1 MCQSPIW
8 IRNRAYSS
16 RTIGSTDRK
25 VQLMN
30 RPWDYFTQRLMVPCG
45 RCEECLRQQRND
57 WYVRLERETK
67 YHKSLHHNSLF
78 VTITIAPEYYDSAL
92 SNPSSFIR
100 LWFERIRRRFGRS
113 IKHAVFQ
120 EFGTHPEQGSA
131 PRLHFHGVLWDV
143 SYSYNAIREAVKDL
157 GFVWISSITDKRLRY
172 VVKYVGKSVYMD
184 ESSAVFAKSLPITVG
199 NLKTNLYDFL
209 QNSRYRRK
217 FISPGVGDYLGDFKV
232 PSVTS
237 GLWSYTDCQ
246 TGVVYRYRIP
256 RYYDKYLSQD
266 ALLFRKISTA
276 WTYANA
282 FGSSLALGFLRE
294 VAERLL
300 RPSDVS
306 RIVKGGFSRLVKL
319 RDFLSKVKFRPS
331 FLAVTSDVIDF
342 WVDGFGVDSSNPFF
356 NKIVYG

>member
-8 IRNRAYSS
+8 IRNRAYST
-16 RTIGSTDRK
+16 RTRSLTDRK
-25 VQLMN
+25 VLLMN
-30 RPWDYFTQRLMVPCG
+30 QPWDYFTRRLMVPCG

-67 YHKSLHHNSLF
+67 YQKSLHCNSVF
-78 VTITIAPEYYDSAL
+78 VTITIAPEYYESAL
-92 SNPSSFIR
+92 LNPSSFIR
-100 LWFERIRRRFGRS
+100 LWFERIRRRLGHS

-120 EFGTHPEQGSA
+120 EFGTHPEQGNE

-157 GFVWISSITDKRLRY
+157 GFVWIASITDRRLRY

-184 ESSAVFAKSLPITVG
+184 ERSADFAKSLPIIAG
-199 NLKTNLYDFL
+199 ELKTNLYDFL

-217 FISPGVGDYLGDFKV
+217 FISAGVGDYLGDFKA

-237 GLWSYTDCQ
+237 ALWSYTDYK

-276 WTYANA
+276 WTYASV
-282 FGSSLALGFLRE
+282 FGSSLALRFLRE
-294 VAERLL
+294 VAERVL
-300 RPSDVS
+300 RPSYFS
-306 RIVKGGFSRLVKL
+306 RVVKGGFSRIVKL
-319 RDFLSKVKFRPS
+319 RDFLSKVKYKQTFI
-331 FLAVTSDVIDF
+331 AVTPDVIDF
-342 WVDGFGVDSSNPFF
+342 WVDCFGINSSNPFF
-356 NKIVYG
+356 NRIVYG

>member
-1 MCQSPIW
+1 MFI
-8 IRNRAYSS
+8 
-16 RTIGSTDRK
+16 
-25 VQLMN
+25 
-30 RPWDYFTQRLMVPCG
+30 
-45 RCEECLRQQRND
+45 
-57 WYVRLERETK
+57 
-67 YHKSLHHNSLF
+67 
-78 VTITIAPEYYDSAL
+78 TITIAPEYYDSAL
-92 SNPSSFIR
+92 LNPSFFIR
-100 LWFERIRRRFGRS
+100 LWFERIRRRFGHS

-120 EFGTHPEQGSA
+120 EFGMHPELGNE

-157 GFVWISSITDKRLRY
+157 GFVWISSITNKRLRY

-184 ESSAVFAKSLPITVG
+184 ERSVDFAKSLSITVG
-199 NLKTNLYDFL
+199 KLKTNLYDFL

-217 FISPGVGDYLGDFKV
+217 FISAGVGDYLGDFKA
-232 PSVTS
+232 PEALS
-237 GLWSYTDCQ
+237 GLWSYTDYK

-282 FGSSLALGFLRE
+282 FGSSLAFGFLRE
-294 VAERLL
+294 VAERIL
-300 RPSDVS
+300 RPSDFS
-306 RIVKGGFSRLVKL
+306 RVVKGGFSRLVKV
-319 RDFLSKVKFRPS
+319 REFLSKVKSRPT

-342 WVDGFGVDSSNPFF
+342 WVDCFGVNPSNSFF

>member
-1 MCQSPIW
+1 
-8 IRNRAYSS
+8 
-16 RTIGSTDRK
+16 
-25 VQLMN
+25 MN
-30 RPWDYFTQRLMVPCG
+30 RPWDYFTQRIMVPCG

-120 EFGTHPEQGSA
+120 EFGVHPEQGSE

-172 VVKYVGKSVYMD
+172 VVKYVGKSVYMN
-184 ESSAVFAKSLPITVG
+184 ESSSVYAKSLSITVG
-199 NLKTNLYDFL
+199 KLKTNLYDFL

-217 FISPGVGDYLGDFKV
+217 FISPGVGDYLGDFKAS
-232 PSVTS
+232 SVAS
-237 GLWSYTDCQ
+237 GLWSYTDFQ

-276 WTYANA
+276 WTYAVA
-282 FGSSLALGFLRE
+282 FGNSLGLGFLRE
-294 VAERLL
+294 VAERVL

-319 RDFLSKVKFRPS
+319 REFLSKCKFRSS

-342 WVDGFGVDSSNPFF
+342 WVDSFGVDSSNPFF

>member
-16 RTIGSTDRK
+16 RTIGLTDRK
-25 VQLMN
+25 VLLMN
-30 RPWDYFTQRLMVPCG
+30 RPWDYFTQRIMVPCG

-67 YHKSLHHNSLF
+67 YHKSLYHNSLF

-92 SNPSSFIR
+92 LNPSSFIR

-120 EFGTHPEQGSA
+120 EFGIHPEQGGE

-184 ESSAVFAKSLPITVG
+184 ESSSVYAKSLPITVG
-199 NLKTNLYDFL
+199 KLKTNLYDFL

-217 FISPGVGDYLGDFKV
+217 FISPGVGDYLGDFKA
-232 PSVTS
+232 PSVAS

-266 ALLFRKISTA
+266 ALFFRKISTA

-294 VAERLL
+294 VAARVL
-300 RPSDVS
+300 RSSDFS

-319 RDFLSKVKFRPS
+319 REFLSKLKFRPR

-342 WVDGFGVDSSNPFF
+342 WVDSFGVDSSNPFF

>member
-16 RTIGSTDRK
+16 RTIGLTDRK
-25 VQLMN
+25 VLLMN

-67 YHKSLHHNSLF
+67 YQKSLYRNSLF
-78 VTITIAPEYYDSAL
+78 VTITIAPKYYDSAL
-92 SNPSSFIR
+92 LNPSSFIR
-100 LWFERIRRRFGRS
+100 LWFERIRRRLGRS

-120 EFGTHPEQGSA
+120 EFGMHPEQGNE

-157 GFVWISSITDKRLRY
+157 GFVWISSITNKRLRY

-184 ESSAVFAKSLPITVG
+184 ERSEAFAKSLSITVG
-199 NLKTNLYDFL
+199 KLKTNLYDFL
-209 QNSRYRRK
+209 QNRRYLRK
-217 FISPGVGDYLGDFKV
+217 FISAGVGDYLGDFKAPDV
-232 PSVTS
+232 AS
-237 GLWSYTDCQ
+237 GLWSYTDYQ

-276 WTYANA
+276 WTYASV
-282 FGSSLALGFLRE
+282 FCSSLALGFLRE
-294 VAERLL
+294 VAARVL
-300 RPSDVS
+300 RPSYFS

-319 RDFLSKVKFRPS
+319 REFLSKVKGQQRFIS
-331 FLAVTSDVIDF
+331 VTSDVIDF
-342 WVDGFGVDSSNPFF
+342 WVDCFGVDSSNPFF

>member
-1 MCQSPIW
+1 
-8 IRNRAYSS
+8 
-16 RTIGSTDRK
+16 
-25 VQLMN
+25 MN

-45 RCEECLRQQRND
+45 HCEECLRQQRND

-92 SNPSSFIR
+92 MNPSSFIR
-100 LWFERIRRRFGRS
+100 MWFERIRRRFGRS
-113 IKHAVFQ
+113 IKHAFFQ
-120 EFGTHPEQGSA
+120 EFGTHPEQGSE

-143 SYSYNAIREAVKDL
+143 TYSYNAIREAVKDL
-157 GFVWISSITDKRLRY
+157 GFVWISSISDKRLRY
-172 VVKYVGKSVYMD
+172 VVKYVGKSIHMD
-184 ESSAVFAKSLPITVG
+184 ESSVVYAKSLPITVG
-199 NLKTNLYDFL
+199 KLKTNLYDFL

-217 FISPGVGDYLGDFKV
+217 FVSPGVGDYLGDFKG

-237 GLWSYTDCQ
+237 GLWSYTDYE

-282 FGSSLALGFLRE
+282 FGSFLALGFLRE
-294 VAERLL
+294 VAERVL

-319 RDFLSKVKFRPS
+319 REFLSKVKSPQRFV
-331 FLAVTSDVIDF
+331 AVTSDVIDF
-342 WVDGFGVDSSNPFF
+342 WVDSFGVDSSNPFF

>member
-1 MCQSPIW
+1 MCLSPIW

-16 RTIGSTDRK
+16 RTIGLTDRK
-25 VQLMN
+25 VLLMN
-30 RPWDYFTQRLMVPCG
+30 RPWDYFTQRIMVPCG

-67 YHKSLHHNSLF
+67 YQKFLHRNSVF

-92 SNPSSFIR
+92 QDPSSFIR
-100 LWFERIRRRFGRS
+100 MWFERIRRRFGHS

-120 EFGTHPEQGSA
+120 EFGMHPEQGRD

-157 GFVWISSITDKRLRY
+157 GFVWIASITDKRLRY

-184 ESSAVFAKSLPITVG
+184 ENSAAFAKSLPITVG
-199 NLKTNLYDFL
+199 KLNTNLYDFL
-209 QNSRYRRK
+209 QDRK
-217 FISPGVGDYLGDFKV
+217 FHRKFVSPGVGDYLGDFKA
-232 PSVTS
+232 PGVTS
-237 GLWSYTDCQ
+237 GLWSYTDYK

-266 ALLFRKISTA
+266 ALFFRKISTA
-276 WTYANA
+276 WTYACVFA
-282 FGSSLALGFLRE
+282 SSLALGFLRE
-294 VAERLL
+294 VAARVLS
-300 RPSDVS
+300 PSSFS
-306 RIVKGGFSRLVKL
+306 RVVKGGFSRLVKL
-319 RDFLSKVKFRPS
+319 RDFLSKVKVPQCFIS
-331 FLAVTSDVIDF
+331 VTSDVIDF
-342 WVDGFGVDSSNPFF
+342 WVDCFGIDSSNHFF